1 MNSTSKMIVTVW
13 LMSACAVFAGD
24 ARTKIKSVTTTA
36 TNAAT
41 TVSTTLD
48 FTGYLESII
57 VDPPAGSPT
66 GTVSIAYQP
75 KLATASAV
83 TLVSKAGLTTETVF
97 RPRVDTTTTDGT
109 ANTGDT
115 PTRFFLAG
123 ETITFSISSANVTSA
138 VWNACFKWENK

>member
-1 MNSTSKMIVTVW
+1 MKRLGLVIATVW
-13 LMSACAVFAGD
+13 LASLAAFASD

-41 TVSTTLD
+41 AVSTTLD
-48 FTGYLESII
+48 FTGYLESVI

-66 GTVSIAYQP
+66 GTVSISYQP
-75 KLATASAV
+75 KLSTASAV

-109 ANTGDT
+109 ANTNDD
-115 PTRFFLAG
+115 PARFFLAG
-123 ETITFSISSANVTSA
+123 EVITFSISSANVTSA
-138 VWNACFKWENK
+138 TWNAYFKWENK